1 MSKELDIPI
10 IFISVT
16 DPVEAGIM
24 ASLQAPDKNA
34 TGTGNVV
41 PMEELFVVAGA
52 IVTNSSEVQSATRT
66 LAAVT
71 DAIYVPIDS
80 TILSAISQIKKS
92 PQNDEL

>member
-16 DPVEAGIM
+16 DPV
-24 ASLQAPDKNA
+24 
-34 TGTGNVV
+34 
-41 PMEELFVVAGA
+41 VAEA

-80 TILSAISQIKKS
+80 TILSAMIQIKKS

>member
-34 TGTGNVV
+34 TGTCNVV
-41 PMEELFVVAGA
+41 PMEELFVVAEA

-66 LAAVT
+66 LAAVLI
-71 DAIYVPIDS
+71 AC
-80 TILSAISQIKKS
+80 TIGMSQIKKS

>member
-34 TGTGNVV
+34 TGTCNVV
-41 PMEELFVVAGA
+41 PM
-52 IVTNSSEVQSATRT
+52 EVQSATRT

-80 TILSAISQIKKS
+80 TILSAMSQIKKS